1 MTLKGVLPPITT
13 PFKNDQFDP
22 VALRHNIERWATTG
36 LSGLVVLGSNGEA
49 PQIDD
54 DESDRIIATARE
66 LTPPDLV
73 LIAGTGREST
83 AGTIAATRRA
93 AAHGVD
99 AVLVRTPSY
108 FKRQMTSDVLVRHY
122 RTVADASPVPVL
134 LYNFTAATGINLQPE
149 AVARMADHPN
159 IVGIKES
166 GGDVAQISAL
176 VDLTPDDF
184 IVVVGAAP
192 SFYASLCVGAVG
204 GIMAVACVAPEACV
218 RLYRLAHEGRHAEA
232 RALQRQLTPL
242 ATLVTTQYGVP
253 GLKAAM
259 DVAGFVG
266 GAPRPPLLPLD
277 EPAIGELRGA
287 LEALTRPEPA

>member
-1 MTLKGVLPPITT
+1 MILTGVLPPITT
-13 PFKNDQFDP
+13 PFKNDRFDP
-22 VALRHNIERWATTG
+22 IALRHNIERWSRSG

-49 PQIDD
+49 PLLDD
-54 DESDRIIATARE
+54 EESDRIIATARE
-66 LTPPDLV
+66 LTPTDLL

-83 AGTIAATRRA
+83 DGTIAATRRA

-108 FKRQMTSDVLVRHY
+108 FKRQLTSDVLIRHY
-122 RTVADASPVPVL
+122 RAVADASPVPVL

-159 IVGIKES
+159 IMGIKES
-166 GGDVAQISAL
+166 GGDVAQVAAL

-184 IVVVGAAP
+184 TVVVGAAP
-192 SFYASLCVGAVG
+192 SFYPSLCLGAAG

-218 RLYRLAHEGRHAEA
+218 RLYRLACEGRHAEA
-232 RALQRQLTPL
+232 RALQRQITPL
-242 ATLVTTQYGVP
+242 AALVTTGHGVP

-259 DVAGFVG
+259 DAAGFVG
-266 GAPRPPLLPLD
+266 GEPRPPLQ
-277 EPAIGELRGA
+277 PAGASAVGELRAA
-287 LEALTRPEPA
+287 LDALSRLEPA